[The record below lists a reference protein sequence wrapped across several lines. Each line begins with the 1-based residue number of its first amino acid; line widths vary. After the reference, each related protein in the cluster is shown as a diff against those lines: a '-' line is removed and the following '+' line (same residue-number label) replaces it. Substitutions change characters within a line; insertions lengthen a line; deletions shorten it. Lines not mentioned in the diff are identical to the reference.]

1 MRYVTILAVLLTTF
15 TGCITQK
22 QCYRKFP
29 PLIDTVKIVLS
40 RDSIVYK
47 DTTLYLHIPG
57 DTVWNTV
64 EIPCPP
70 PPPSYIPDTVTT
82 ETEYAHAMAWLD
94 HPFIRLVLIQKPT
107 DLEWRLD
114 SAIKESYHWKELYIK
129 ESSVIKTIPL
139 LYRIALWVL
148 VGMILANALFV
159 LVLILRK

>member
-1 MRYVTILAVLLTTF
+1 MRYVTILAVLVLTF

-22 QCYRKFP
+22 KCYRKFP
-29 PLIDTVKIVLS
+29 PTIDTVKIVFS

-47 DTTLYLHIPG
+47 DTTLYLTIPG

-70 PPPSYIPDTVTT
+70 PPPSYIPDTVIA
-82 ETEYAHAMAWLD
+82 ETEYAHARAWLD
-94 HPFIRLVLIQKPT
+94 HSFIMLVLIQKPT

-114 SAIKESYHWKELYIK
+114 SAIKESHHWKELYIK
-129 ESSVIKTIPL
+129 ESAVIKTIPL

-148 VGMILANALFV
+148 VGMILMIVFLI
-159 LVLILRK
+159 LVLKIRK